1 MFTLSFEN
9 KTEKTGHTRYYL
21 SAVEVKNYNV
31 MIDGRNIFDQQV
43 KNDIRTETNIW
54 KTTAGNGDDY
64 TTGYLM
70 VHTQGKLYA
79 DRNRSE

>member
-9 KTEKTGHTRYYL
+9 KTEKTGHIRYYL

-43 KNDIRTETNIW
+43 KNDIRTKTNI
-54 KTTAGNGDDY
+54 
-64 TTGYLM
+64 
-70 VHTQGKLYA
+70 
-79 DRNRSE
+79 